1 MMTMNRKIIPLIVI
15 IACVGGVL
23 LVVSG
28 GESGQSPNIN
38 TNSEGGEAPRV
49 AQITV
54 DPGSYNATMGR
65 LNVSVEMTARGYGN
79 LSYRNP
85 QLCMYDENGTL
96 LHSERM
102 RDFRVPDSGELV
114 TDETITAN
122 VTTLPKYILVD
133 HPGFRS
139 DDRVYAQ
146 ARIWDSEREVYIDE
160 ELGSNQSTGA
170 YPLTDQAGQCG

>member
-1 MMTMNRKIIPLIVI
+1 
-15 IACVGGVL
+15 
-23 LVVSG
+23 
-28 GESGQSPNIN
+28 
-38 TNSEGGEAPRV
+38 
-49 AQITV
+49 
-54 DPGSYNATMGR
+54 MGR